1 MLDGIFSTEIW
12 LTTTTIIG
20 LIYALFLMTYS
31 SNKLLRGSS
40 SNIFTL
46 FIILFVIIYI
56 GTRPIWCYSD
66 TGLYTT
72 IFNLVK
78 NGIWDTVYG
87 SSNESFWLFIE
98 YQCINLTT
106 ASNWLLIIASFYI
119 VGMCWAA
126 YRWMPKHLFIAV
138 IFLFTAFSFWG
149 YATNG
154 IRHGMATSLAM
165 LGLSFLTGK
174 KNLFIGYS
182 FLLLS
187 ILTHNSCALIAIMAT
202 ISIFFKNT
210 RRSINIWF
218 LCIILGLLFQS
229 QFKALFAETISDD
242 RFTNYVVNMDV
253 SVDVFSETGFR
264 WDFILYSSMPIL
276 LGWYTLIKKGITDAT
291 YTFLLNTY
299 IYTNSFWI
307 LINTTAFSNRF
318 AYLSW
323 FLYPILLA
331 YPLVKFRIFTRQ
343 GISAGLILAASVLFT
358 FIML

>member
-1 MLDGIFSTEIW
+1 
-12 LTTTTIIG
+12 
-20 LIYALFLMTYS
+20 MTKS
-31 SNKLLRGSS
+31 SNNLLRGST
-40 SNIFTL
+40 SNIFS
-46 FIILFVIIYI
+46 FIIILLVITYI

-78 NGIWDTVYG
+78 NGVWSTVYG
-87 SSNESFWLFIE
+87 GQNETFWLFIE
-98 YQCINLTT
+98 YLCIKHTT
-106 ASNWLLIIASFYI
+106 ASNWLLIISIFY
-119 VGMCWAA
+119 VTGMCWAA
-126 YRWMPKHLFIAV
+126 YRWMPKHLFFAI

-174 KNLFIGYS
+174 KNLLVGYS

-202 ISIFFKNT
+202 ISLFFKST
-210 RRSINIWF
+210 KRSINIWF
-218 LCIILGLLFQS
+218 LSIILGLLFQS
-229 QFKALFAETISDD
+229 QFKSLFAETISDD
-242 RFTNYVVNMDV
+242 RLTNYVMNMDA
-253 SVDVFSETGFR
+253 SVDVFNETGFR

-276 LGWYTLIKKGITDAT
+276 LGWYTLIKKRITDVT

-331 YPLVKFRIFTRQ
+331 YPLVKFRIFNKQ
-343 GISAGLILAASVLFT
+343 GISAGLIMAVSVLFT